1 MLRKKRK
8 ELVKDVHRLALLGV
22 CLMSISDNGLTVQ
35 NGAELSLVVEVKEKK
50 DSDSIL
56 LELKGVVNNQRV
68 EVFS

>member
-1 MLRKKRK
+1 
-8 ELVKDVHRLALLGV
+8 
-22 CLMSISDNGLTVQ
+22 MSISDDGVTVQ